1 MGGLPEGYTVTLG
14 AHPPWMLEP
23 DVLTLKRPDGSVVD
37 TFVPGGHVEAIK
49 RAAWRDY
56 RRRILRPVDGEKPS

>member
-1 MGGLPEGYTVTLG
+1 
-14 AHPPWMLEP
+14 MLEP

-37 TFVPGGHVEAIK
+37 TFVPGEHVEAIK